1 MNFIKPSDVIELTVA
16 QEHILTLQKR
26 IMDAENLLD
35 DLARAVEIAQ
45 YTKQYQCTEVFVA
58 QSLELLNDRLVMP
71 DLDTTSDKM
80 NIHVFEGEVDQDT
93 VDKVRD
99 KIVADGTI
107 TLGNDADNVER
118 AARKIVKSTVKKD
131 A

>member
-1 MNFIKPSDVIELTVA
+1 MNFIKPAEVTELTVA

-45 YTKQYQCTEVFVA
+45 YTKQYHVTEVFVE
-58 QSLELLNDRLVMP
+58 QSQELLKDRLVMP
-71 DLDTTSDKM
+71 ELDTTSEKM
-80 NIHVFEGEVDQDT
+80 NIHVFEGEVDQET
-93 VDKVRD
+93 VNQVRD
-99 KIVADGTI
+99 KIVAEGTI
-107 TLGNDADNVER
+107 KVGNDADNVER
-118 AARKIVKSTVKKD
+118 AARKIIKSTVKKD